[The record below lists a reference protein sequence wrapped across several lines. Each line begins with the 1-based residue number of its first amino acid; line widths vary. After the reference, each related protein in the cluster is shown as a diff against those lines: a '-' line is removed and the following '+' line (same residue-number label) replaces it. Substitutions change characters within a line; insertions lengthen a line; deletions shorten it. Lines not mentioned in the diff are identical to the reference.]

1 MYVHNYCF
9 FCSLN
14 DYNITKK
21 GSFSLFNKA
30 FKVLLAETSYT
41 LISCKEKAKT
51 MLLER
56 FSIIIERT
64 HSQVQQP
71 CQLIGTKESFYI
83 KKEFN
88 SYRIS
93 LVQQHGHRFIVLK
106 HRYGCHDVTC
116 IHCLNQTLF
125 LFFKPDYSITQQKA
139 KTRHLKQRTGH
150 FTQDIDTGDLSKN
163 ILILVFSNQNMGT
176 R

>member
-1 MYVHNYCF
+1 MIASSSVELVKVYHGKQGFIFLHAVF
-9 FCSLN
+9 RAEPQLTESLEEACCLN
-14 DYNITKK
+14 
-21 GSFSLFNKA
+21 
-30 FKVLLAETSYT
+30 VAE
-41 LISCKEKAKT
+41 IW
-51 MLLER
+51 
-56 FSIIIERT
+56 IIEYML
-64 HSQVQQP
+64 SCVLQP
-71 CQLIGTKESFYI
+71 WIFIGTKESFYI

-88 SYRIS
+88 SYRVS

-106 HRYGCHDVTC
+106 RQYGCHDVTC

-125 LFFKPDYSITQQKA
+125 LFFKPEYSITQQKA